1 MLIRPETAADYEG
14 IRLVTTEAFERSD
27 EADLIEALRQHDR
40 VVLSLVA
47 LVDDCIVGHVLFFP
61 LVIETEFGNIAALGL
76 GPMSVLPRFQR
87 QGVGSMLVTAGL
99 AELRKG
105 TNAGIIVLGHPEFY
119 SRFGFAPASRFG
131 ITTRYDVPDEVFM
144 ALELTSDG
152 LRSRSGAV
160 VYPQEF
166 DGI

>member
-1 MLIRPETAADYEG
+1 
-14 IRLVTTEAFERSD
+14 
-27 EADLIEALRQHDR
+27 
-40 VVLSLVA
+40 
-47 LVDDCIVGHVLFFP
+47 
-61 LVIETEFGNIAALGL
+61 
-76 GPMSVLPRFQR
+76 
-87 QGVGSMLVTAGL
+87 MLVTAGL

-105 TNAGIIVLGHPEFY
+105 THAGIIVLGHPEFY